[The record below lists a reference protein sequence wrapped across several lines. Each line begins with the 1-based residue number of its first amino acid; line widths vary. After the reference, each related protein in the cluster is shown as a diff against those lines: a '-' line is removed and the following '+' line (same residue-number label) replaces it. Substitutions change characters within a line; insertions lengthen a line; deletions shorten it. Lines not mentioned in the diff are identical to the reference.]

1 MNTVDF
7 NETLAQMRTC
17 GQSPEGVRI
26 DPENV
31 RRVISLFSSAVFPG
45 YFDDSP
51 QNLILWELFYKIKV
65 LSESAGVAGEE
76 QEELAR
82 RFIEML
88 PDLKASLWSDVKAVF
103 DADPA
108 AKSPDEI
115 ILCYPSVTAMLHYRL
130 AHALLLLGMPLVPR
144 IITETAHSETGI
156 DIHPGAAIGN
166 YFSIDHGTG
175 VVIGETAIVGH
186 HVRIYQ
192 GVTLGAKSF
201 RHDENGKA
209 ISGPRHPIIE
219 DNVTIYSNSSI
230 LGRITIGH
238 DSVIG
243 GNVWQTESLPPFSRV
258 VQGKS
263 VATHFTD
270 GGGI

>member
-1 MNTVDF
+1 MMPVDF
-7 NETLAQMRTC
+7 NAMAESMRTE
-17 GQSPEGVRI
+17 GRIPQGVRI
-26 DPENV
+26 DSASV
-31 RRVISLFSSAVFPG
+31 RKVIALFTSTVFPG
-45 YFDDSP
+45 YFDDAPLDQTIAKLYYGIREVSSGIVTGTAP
-51 QNLILWELFYKIKV
+51 ADLA
-65 LSESAGVAGEE
+65 ES
-76 QEELAR
+76 
-82 RFIEML
+82 FIRML
-88 PDLKASLWSDVKAVF
+88 PGLKSSLWSDVKAIF

-115 ILCYPSVTAMLHYRL
+115 ILCYPSVKAMLHYRL
-130 AHALLLLGMPLVPR
+130 AHSLLLLGLPLIPR
-144 IITETAHSETGI
+144 MITEAAHSETGI
-156 DIHPGAAIGN
+156 DIHPGARIGD

-175 VVIGETAIVGH
+175 VVIGETAIVGD

-209 ISGPRHPIIE
+209 ISGPRHPVIE

-238 DSVIG
+238 DSIIG

-263 VATHFTD
+263 LATHFTD

>member
-1 MNTVDF
+1 MMSVDF
-7 NETLAQMRTC
+7 KAVADLMRTE
-17 GQSPEGVRI
+17 GEDTQGVRI
-26 DPENV
+26 DSASV
-31 RRVISLFSSAVFPG
+31 RKVISLFTSAVFPG
-45 YFDDSP
+45 RIDDSP
-51 QNLILWELFYKIKV
+51 LDQTLAELYYDIREISSGIVTESTPEAIALSFIK
-65 LSESAGVAGEE
+65 
-76 QEELAR
+76 
-82 RFIEML
+82 ML
-88 PDLKASLWSDVKAVF
+88 PSLKSSVLSDVKAIF

-115 ILCYPSVTAMLHYRL
+115 ILCYPSVKAMLHYRL
-130 AHALLLLGMPLVPR
+130 AHALLTLGLPLIPR
-144 IITETAHSETGI
+144 MITEFAHSETGI
-156 DIHPGAAIGN
+156 DIHPGARIGD

-175 VVIGETAIVGH
+175 VVIGETAIVGD

-209 ISGPRHPIIE
+209 ISGPRHPVIE

-263 VATHFTD
+263 LATHFAD

>member
-1 MNTVDF
+1 MRPVNLETVRNTV
-7 NETLAQMRTC
+7 
-17 GQSPEGVRI
+17 
-26 DPENV
+26 
-31 RRVISLFSSAVFPG
+31 SLFSSAVFPG
-45 YFDDSP
+45 YFDDIPHDKIVSD
-51 QNLILWELFYKIKV
+51 LFYEIRT
-65 LSESAGVAGEE
+65 VASNVMGNNTEE
-76 QEELAR
+76 NKPETIAR
-82 RFIEML
+82 KFMEML
-88 PDLKASLWSDVKAVF
+88 PGLISSVQSDVKAIF

-108 AKSPDEI
+108 AKSTDEI
-115 ILCYPSVTAMLHYRL
+115 IFCYPSVKAMLHYRL
-130 AHALLLLGMPLVPR
+130 AHALFLLDIPLVPR

-156 DIHPGAAIGN
+156 DIHPGAKIGD

-175 VVIGETAIVGH
+175 VVIGETAIVGD

-209 ISGPRHPIIE
+209 LSGPRHPVIE

-263 VATHFTD
+263 LATQFTD